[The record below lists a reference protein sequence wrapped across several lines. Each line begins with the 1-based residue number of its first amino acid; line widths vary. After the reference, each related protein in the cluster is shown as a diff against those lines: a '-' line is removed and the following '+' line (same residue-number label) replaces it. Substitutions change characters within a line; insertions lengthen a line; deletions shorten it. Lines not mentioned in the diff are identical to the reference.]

1 MRVIA
6 DAQNNPKIWKAEVSC
21 TGKGMDNDYKRHSPC
36 GSLLEINASDIK
48 HGTRIGY
55 GGFWSGYERY
65 KTDYFY
71 FICPVCGNA
80 TELTGKDLKD
90 YLSNT

>member
-6 DAQNNPKIWKAEVSC
+6 DAKNNHKIWKAELSC
-21 TGKGMDNDYKRHSPC
+21 TGKGMKNPSNPRSPC
-36 GSLLEINASDIK
+36 GSLLEVNASDIK
-48 HGTRIGY
+48 HGTYYYYYCGV
-55 GGFWSGYERY
+55 Y
-65 KTDYFY
+65 KSFYY
-71 FICPVCGNA
+71 FICPVCGNS

>member
-1 MRVIA
+1 MRVLA
-6 DAQNNPKIWKAEVSC
+6 DAKNNPKIWKTEVSC
-21 TGKGMDNDYKRHSPC
+21 TGKGMSNDSNLRFPC
-36 GSLLEINASDIK
+36 GSLLEVNASDIK
-48 HGTRIGY
+48 RGIHRDYIGD
-55 GGFWSGYERY
+55 
-65 KTDYFY
+65 KTAYFY

>member
-6 DAQNNPKIWKAEVSC
+6 DAKNNHKIWKAELSC
-21 TGKGMDNDYKRHSPC
+21 TGKGMSNPTNPRSPC
-36 GSLLEINASDIK
+36 GSLLEVNASDIK
-48 HGTRIGY
+48 HSTY
-55 GGFWSGYERY
+55 NSCGYE
-65 KTDYFY
+65 KAYFY

-90 YLSNT
+90 YLNNT